1 MPAKTLSRRERQMM
15 DILYRRGRAT
25 ASEIRRELP
34 DPPSYSAV
42 RAKLRVLEEKGHVRH
57 QEQALRYVYL
67 PIVPRDKARQS
78 ALRHMLATFFDNST
92 EQAITAL
99 LSLKGGGMARD
110 KLDRLSALIE
120 KAKQESPVPKGGV
133 GN

>member
-1 MPAKTLSRRERQMM
+1 MPEKPFSRRERQMM
-15 DILYRRGRAT
+15 DILYSRGRAS
-25 ASEIRRELP
+25 ASEIRLALP

-67 PIVPRDKARQS
+67 PTTPRDKARQS

-92 EQAITAL
+92 EQAIAAL
-99 LSLKGGGMARD
+99 LSLKRGELARD
-110 KLDRLSALIE
+110 NLDRLSALIE
-120 KAKQESPVPKGGV
+120 KAKKEGE
-133 GN
+133 

>member
-1 MPAKTLSRRERQMM
+1 MARTTLSRRERQMM

-25 ASEIRRELP
+25 ASEIREQLP

-67 PIVPRDKARQS
+67 PVVARDKARQS

-92 EQAITAL
+92 EQAISAL
-99 LSLKGGGMARD
+99 LNLKGAMARD
-110 KLDRLSALIE
+110 KLDRLAALIE
-120 KAKQESPVPKGGV
+120 EAKRKGI
-133 GN
+133 